1 MSLFVDYMSAVYA
14 ALDAVPSMAGK
25 VLQVLKGD
33 VYPKLWLEDSGGV
46 DWSTKTEN
54 GIEAEVALHIGSR
67 YAGEKE
73 TRDFFND
80 AHTALH
86 NVTLNITPTQTVLCQ
101 YTRHEII
108 LDSDAVTRH
117 GIIRF
122 RLLISEV

>member
-1 MSLFVDYMSAVYA
+1 MSLFIDYMSAVYA
-14 ALDAVPSMAGK
+14 ALDDVPSMAGK
-25 VLQVLKGD
+25 VLQVLTGD

-46 DWSTKTEN
+46 DWSTKTEDVV
-54 GIEAEVALHIGSR
+54 EVEVALHIGSR

>member
-1 MSLFVDYMSAVYA
+1 MSLFVDYASAVYA
-14 ALDAVPSMAGK
+14 ALNAVPSMTGNI
-25 VLQVLKGD
+25 LQVLKGD

-46 DWSTKTEN
+46 DWSTKTED
-54 GIEAEVALHIGSR
+54 GVEAEVALHIGSR

-80 AHTALH
+80 AHGALH